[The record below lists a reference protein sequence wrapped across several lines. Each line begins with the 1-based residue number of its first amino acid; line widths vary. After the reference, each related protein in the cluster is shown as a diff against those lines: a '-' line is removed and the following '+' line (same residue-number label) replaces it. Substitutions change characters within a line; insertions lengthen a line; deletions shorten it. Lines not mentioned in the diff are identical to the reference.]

1 MAETNVPSVEITD
14 TGVFVPETSKVL
26 AGVLQDYNAA
36 FGGALNI
43 TSVSTPQAYLAGE
56 TTANIMNVNAAL
68 AYLFNN
74 VDPAYASGRFQDA
87 IARIY
92 FITRKAATH
101 TTVTALCIGSPGVT
115 LPAGSQA
122 KDENGYTYTSAAS
135 AVFDSNGQAAV
146 VFQCDTAGAIACPAG
161 SLTQILVAVPGW
173 DSVTNE
179 AAGIAGN
186 PVENREDF
194 ERRRYESVAIN
205 ATGTVAA
212 IRSAVLALD
221 NVTDCFAVDNPSNE
235 TIQYGATN
243 YELVPH
249 SVYVGVVGG
258 DDERIAQTIW
268 TKKDLGCDYNGNTSV
283 VVYDDSALA
292 APYPQYEVVFN
303 RPTAVP
309 ILFAVTL
316 KSSNSL
322 PSNIEEQVKT
332 AIISAFNGELSGFA
346 RERMASCI
354 FASRYY
360 SVVSAISE
368 NVNILSILIGTTTAD
383 SNSLEMGIDQYP
395 TVSESDIEVTL
406 S

>member
-36 FGGALNI
+36 FGGNLNI

-56 TTANIMNVNAAL
+56 TTANITNVNAAL
-68 AYLFNN
+68 ARLFNN

-101 TTVTALCIGSPGVT
+101 TTVTALCTGSPGVM

-135 AVFDSNGQAAV
+135 AVFDSTGQATV
-146 VFQCDTAGAIACPAG
+146 IFQCDTAGAIACPAA

-173 DSVTNE
+173 DAVTNE

-205 ATGTVAA
+205 ATGTVSS

-221 NVTDCFAVDNPSNE
+221 NVTDCFAVDNPKNE
-235 TIQYGATN
+235 TVSYGATG
-243 YELVPH
+243 YELAPH

-258 DDERIAQTIW
+258 DNEQIAQTIW

-292 APYPQYEVVFN
+292 APYPQYNVVFN

-316 KSSNSL
+316 KASNSL
-322 PSNIEEQVKT
+322 PANIEELVRT
-332 AIISAFNGELSGFA
+332 AIISAFNGELNGFT
-346 RERMASCI
+346 RERMASYI

-368 NVNILSILIGTTTAD
+368 YVNILSILIGTTTAD

-395 TVSESDIEVTL
+395 TVSASGIEVTL

>member
-36 FGGALNI
+36 FGGNLNI

-56 TTANIMNVNAAL
+56 TTANITNVNAAL

-101 TTVTALCIGSPGVT
+101 TTVTALCTGSPGVM
-115 LPAGSQA
+115 LPARSQA

-135 AVFDSNGQAAV
+135 AVFDSTGQATV
-146 VFQCDTAGAIACPAG
+146 IFLCDTAGAIACPAG

-173 DSVTNE
+173 DAVTNE

-221 NVTDCFAVDNPSNE
+221 NVTDCFAVDNPKNE
-235 TIQYGATN
+235 TVAYGATG
-243 YELVPH
+243 YELAPH

-258 DDERIAQTIW
+258 EDEQIAQTIW

-292 APYPQYEVVFN
+292 APYPQYNVVFN

-316 KSSNSL
+316 KASNSL
-322 PSNIEEQVKT
+322 PANIEELVRT
-332 AIISAFNGELSGFA
+332 AIISAFNGELNGFT
-346 RERMASCI
+346 RERMASYI

-368 NVNILSILIGTTTAD
+368 YVNILSILIGTTTAD

-395 TVSESDIEVTL
+395 TVSASGIEVTL